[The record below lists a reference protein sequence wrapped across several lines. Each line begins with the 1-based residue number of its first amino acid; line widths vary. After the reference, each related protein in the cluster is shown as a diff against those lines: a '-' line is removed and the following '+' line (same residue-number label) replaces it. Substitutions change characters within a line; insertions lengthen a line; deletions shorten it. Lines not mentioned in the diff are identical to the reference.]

1 MRRIRI
7 LFSIILLIPAG
18 VFVYIL
24 WTTYLTDDFDV
35 YLEAM
40 GYNSLH
46 PPRNEFRLG
55 SLYDIDEN
63 GNLDLI
69 CPTTSTMIEN
79 YIGPDSQNLNRVR
92 TGSFS
97 VMGGIAERL
106 NATFGDEYSKKVK
119 LRLSNIRLMQ
129 IPAIEEGRLQD
140 TLIADKDCTR
150 AVMRRMRVGHYICQ
164 VQSSFSATAVYE
176 IDDAIST
183 SASAKETGTAPDTE
197 HVKRTLAAAV
207 EAKTNMQT
215 KESGNSVLTGNL
227 VFGVKVEPTCITP
240 PHAIF
245 VRSWSKSAVGRGID
259 FVKYEMIEPLLVKN
273 LFGDEAEQA
282 VASQ

>member
-1 MRRIRI
+1 MRRIQI
-7 LFSIILLIPAG
+7 LFSAILLIPAAL
-18 VFVYIL
+18 FAYIL
-24 WTTYLTDDFDV
+24 WTTNLSDDFDV

-79 YIGPDSQNLNRVR
+79 YIGPASQNLNRVR

-129 IPAIEEGRLQD
+129 IPAIEIGRLQD
-140 TLIADKDCTR
+140 ILIADKDCVR
-150 AVMRRMRVGHYICQ
+150 AVMRRLRVGHYICQ
-164 VQSSFSATAVYE
+164 VQSSFSATAIYE
-176 IDDAIST
+176 IDEAVST
-183 SASAKETGTAPDTE
+183 SATAKETGMVADTE
-197 HVKRTLAAAV
+197 NVKRTLAAAV

-240 PHAIF
+240 PNAIF
-245 VRSWSKSAVGRGID
+245 IRSWSKSAVGRGID
-259 FVKYEMIEPLLVKN
+259 FVKHEMIEPLFVKN
-273 LFGDEAEQA
+273 LFGEEAEAA